1 MKITMVR
8 YKVKADTVKAN
19 ETELKK
25 VVEALEKAK
34 PEDFRFTALKLS
46 DGVSFIAI
54 SQGDVKILHEIEAN
68 KQHLAELEKRLDGEI
83 VLEEVEEIGSYKL
96 FE

>member
-1 MKITMVR
+1 MKITIVR
-8 YKVKADTVKAN
+8 YKVKADTVKEN
-19 ETELKK
+19 EAELKK
-25 VVEALEKAK
+25 VVEALEEAK

-54 SQGDVKILHEIEAN
+54 SQGDVNILHEIEAN
-68 KQHLAELEKRLDGEI
+68 KYHLAELEKRLDGEI
-83 VLEEVEEIGSYKL
+83 ALEEVEEVGSYRF